1 MGSLKTLPN
10 SDLTPPRQTAKS
22 MKPKKSNDRL
32 LLIAFLLSGFVAL
45 GYEMVWTRLL
55 GLVLGGEL
63 LGVLGVLAGFF
74 LGMVLGAFVLSRHAR
89 RAANPIKMFLILEC
103 VIAVYGL
110 ISPHLIYALSDAVP
124 KLLGPVAGDNDS
136 LIALTLSL
144 FVSSI
149 VLLPA
154 TFGMGANFAYLIEA
168 QRRVLP
174 EHSVDKSVG
183 RMYGANTLG
192 AMLGTF
198 GSVYLV
204 VPYLG
209 FQWSAL
215 LFCLAGFAAVA
226 AAWKWSKNAGP
237 NLSAI
242 IENESPDESLATN
255 QSKYF
260 CLLFATGLAAIG
272 IEIVVIHLL
281 KQILVNTIFTFANIL
296 GIYLVGT
303 AVGAW
308 LYQHSKF
315 RTGQDWQQKLPAQLM
330 LGLLVSIV
338 VSFGVLANANDIMER
353 MSPTD
358 GAYQWHLVAELSLA
372 VFTFFLPT
380 IFLGALFSFL
390 ISRISPENLGKAYAI
405 NTLGSA
411 LAPFLIGLMLIPVV
425 APFHLLA
432 MICIGYWIILG
443 GGVYTLRWPK
453 KYFVLGGI
461 PLMCLASGLITQ
473 PDLIRLPPGAQELER
488 IEGLMGT
495 VVVSERKAK
504 RSDLLG
510 LPDRVLQVNN
520 QFRMGGGAGFLER
533 RMGTLPLLLS
543 NKVDSVL
550 YLGIGSGTT
559 VGVCQ
564 NFPVKN
570 ISAVE
575 IVPQIE
581 QVLPWFKEHSNS
593 VFEHPGLTYHA
604 ADARRFVSASEDHYD
619 VVFADLYHPVRDG
632 AGLLY
637 TREHFQKLKNLL
649 NEDGLLCQ
657 WIPVYQFDQNS
668 LKMVLRSFNAAFS
681 HSHVF
686 LAGYNTQTVAIA
698 LVGTQKKLTLDYRT
712 LNQKIVSHEKIQ
724 SVFENANDL
733 LASYLLNSEDL
744 AAIAGDGPLNTDLH
758 PILLFEAPKGAYLS
772 ETQKAQANLRWLL
785 KNRSLQI
792 KSLLQPQPTIPT
804 VNQVQQS
811 WNAAGLF
818 LEAKIL
824 EQQKQQTESWNK
836 LFEAYQQQPDFS
848 PARGQLLFG
857 AIQFPQLREKVM
869 SIFNQRDRNR
879 LRLMLL
885 RSGTK

>member
-1 MGSLKTLPN
+1 MEL
-10 SDLTPPRQTAKS
+10 
-22 MKPKKSNDRL
+22 KKSNDRL

-55 GLVLGGEL
+55 ALVLGGEL

-89 RAANPIKMFLILEC
+89 RTVNPIKMFLILEC
-103 VIAVYGL
+103 VIAIYGL

-136 LIALTLSL
+136 LIALTCSL
-144 FVSSI
+144 LVSSI

-192 AMLGTF
+192 ATLGTF
-198 GSVYLV
+198 GAVYLV

-226 AAWKWSKNAGP
+226 SAWKWSKNVGP
-237 NLSAI
+237 SLSAI
-242 IENESPDESLATN
+242 IENESTDDTSLASD

-272 IEIVVIHLL
+272 MEIVVIHLL
-281 KQILVNTIFTFANIL
+281 KQVLVNTIFTFANIL

-308 LYQHSKF
+308 LYQHSQF

-330 LGLLVSIV
+330 LGLLISFV
-338 VSFGVLANANDIMER
+338 VSFGVLANANDILKR
-353 MSPTD
+353 LSPVD
-358 GAYQWHLVAELSLA
+358 GTYQWHLVAELSLA
-372 VFTFFLPT
+372 VLTFFLPT

-390 ISRISPENLGKAYAI
+390 ISRISPENIGKAYAI
-405 NTLGSA
+405 NTLGAA
-411 LAPFLIGLMLIPVV
+411 LAPFLIGLMLIPVI

-432 MICIGYWIILG
+432 LVCASYWVIFGI
-443 GGVYTLRWPK
+443 GVYTLRWHK
-453 KYFVLGGI
+453 EYFVLGGI
-461 PLMCLASGLITQ
+461 PLLCLAFGLITQ
-473 PDLIRLPPGAQELER
+473 PDLIRLPPGTKELER
-488 IEGLMGT
+488 VEGLMGT
-495 VVVSERKAK
+495 VVVSEQKVK
-504 RSDLLG
+504 RTDLLG
-510 LPDRVLQVNN
+510 LPDRILQVNN
-520 QFRMGGGAGFLER
+520 RFRMGGGVGFLER

-575 IVPQIE
+575 IVPQVE
-581 QVLPWFKEHSNS
+581 QVLPWFKEHNNS
-593 VFEHPGLTYHA
+593 VFDHPGLTYHA
-604 ADARRFVSASEDHYD
+604 ADARRFVSATEERYD

-637 TREHFQKLKNLL
+637 TLEHFQKLKKLL
-649 NEDGLLCQ
+649 NEGGLLCQ
-657 WIPVYQFDQNS
+657 WIPVHQFDQNG
-668 LKMVLRSFNAAFS
+668 LKMVLRSFNAAFP

-698 LVGTQKKLTLDYRT
+698 LIGTQNKST
-712 LNQKIVSHEKIQ
+712 LNYTSLNRKIAYDEKIQ
-724 SVFENANDL
+724 SVYENANDV
-733 LASYLLNSEDL
+733 LASYLLNAEDL
-744 AAIAGDGPLNTDLH
+744 AAIAGSGPLNTDLH
-758 PILLFEAPKGAYLS
+758 PILLFEAPKSAYLLES
-772 ETQKAQANLRWLL
+772 QKAHTNLRWLL
-785 KNRSLQI
+785 RNRAMQT
-792 KSLLQPQPTIPT
+792 KSLLQPQPTVVTAHQI
-804 VNQVQQS
+804 QQS

-824 EQQKQQTESWNK
+824 EQQGQQTESWSK

-848 PARGQLLFG
+848 PARGQLLSG
-857 AIQFPQLREKVM
+857 AIRFPQLREKIM
-869 SIFNQRDRNR
+869 ETFNQRDRNR
-879 LRLMLL
+879 LRLMLQ
-885 RSGTK
+885 RSGTQ

>member
-1 MGSLKTLPN
+1 ME
-10 SDLTPPRQTAKS
+10 
-22 MKPKKSNDRL
+22 PKKSNDRL

-55 GLVLGGEL
+55 ALVLGGEL

-89 RAANPIKMFLILEC
+89 RTANPIKMFLVLEC

-110 ISPHLIYALSDAVP
+110 ISPHLIYGLSDAVP

-144 FVSSI
+144 LVSSI

-174 EHSVDKSVG
+174 EYSVDKSVG

-192 AMLGTF
+192 ATLGTF
-198 GSVYLV
+198 GAVYLV

-215 LFCLAGFAAVA
+215 LFCLAGFAAVV

-242 IENESPDESLATN
+242 IENETPEVSLATD

-260 CLLFATGLAAIG
+260 CLLFATGLSAIG
-272 IEIVVIHLL
+272 MEIVVIHLL
-281 KQILVNTIFTFANIL
+281 KQILVNTVFTFANIL

-308 LYQHSKF
+308 FYQHSKF
-315 RTGQDWQQKLPAQLM
+315 RTGQDWQQNLPAQLM
-330 LGLLVSIV
+330 LGLLVSFV
-338 VSFGVLANANDIMER
+338 VSFGILANANGILER

-358 GAYQWHLVAELSLA
+358 GTYQWHLVAELWLA
-372 VFTFFLPT
+372 VLTFFLPT

-390 ISRISPENLGKAYAI
+390 ISRISPESIGKAYAI
-405 NTLGSA
+405 NTLGAA
-411 LAPFLIGLMLIPVV
+411 LAPFLFGLMLIPIVS
-425 APFHLLA
+425 PFHLLA
-432 MICIGYWIILG
+432 LVCIGYWVILG
-443 GGVYTLRWPK
+443 IGVYTLRWPK
-453 KYFVLGGI
+453 EYFVLGGI
-461 PLMCLASGLITQ
+461 PVMCLAFGVITQ
-473 PDLIRLPPGAQELER
+473 PDLIRLPSGAKELER
-488 IEGLMGT
+488 VEGLMGT
-495 VVVSERKAK
+495 VVVSERKTK
-504 RSDLLG
+504 RSDFLG
-510 LPDRVLQVNN
+510 LPDRILQVNN
-520 QFRMGGGAGFLER
+520 QFRMGGGAGFQER
-533 RMGTLPLLLS
+533 RMGMLPLLLS
-543 NKVDSVL
+543 NQVDSVL

-570 ISAVE
+570 ITAVE

-581 QVLPWFKEHSNS
+581 HVLPWFKEHNNS
-593 VFEHPGLTYHA
+593 VFDHPGLTYHA
-604 ADARRFVSASEDHYD
+604 SDARRFVSASEERYD
-619 VVFADLYHPVRDG
+619 VVVADLYHPVRDG

-637 TREHFQKLKNLL
+637 TLEHFQKLKKLL

-657 WIPVYQFDQNS
+657 WIPVHQFDQNG
-668 LKMVLRSFNAAFS
+668 LKIVLRSFNAAFS

-698 LVGTQKKLTLDYRT
+698 LVGTQNKLTLDYTR
-712 LNQKIVSHEKIQ
+712 LNQKIFRQEKIQ
-724 SVFENANDL
+724 NIYENANDV
-733 LASYLLNSEDL
+733 LASYLLSAEDL
-744 AAIAGDGPLNTDLH
+744 AAIAGNGPLNTDLH
-758 PILLFEAPKGAYLS
+758 PILLFEAPKCAYLPES
-772 ETQKAQANLRWLL
+772 QKAHTNLRWLL
-785 KNRSLQI
+785 NNRALQTQ
-792 KSLLQPQPTIPT
+792 SLLQPQPTVETAKRI
-804 VNQVQQS
+804 QQS

-818 LEAKIL
+818 LEARIL
-824 EQQKQQTESWNK
+824 EQQGQQTKSWSK

-848 PARGQLLFG
+848 PARGQLLSG
-857 AIQFPQLREKVM
+857 AVRFPQLREK
-869 SIFNQRDRNR
+869 ILKTFNQRDRNR
-879 LRLMLL
+879 LRRMLQ
-885 RSGTK
+885 RSGIN